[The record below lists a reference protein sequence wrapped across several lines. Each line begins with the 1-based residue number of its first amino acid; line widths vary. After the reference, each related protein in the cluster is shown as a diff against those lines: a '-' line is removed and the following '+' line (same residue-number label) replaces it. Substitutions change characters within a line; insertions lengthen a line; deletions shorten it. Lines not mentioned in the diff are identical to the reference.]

1 MQPLN
6 RRSFITRSAL
16 GTASL
21 TFGTSLILRSQT
33 VLGGQASELN
43 KSEPLNLRARRR
55 VEVSPGSGK
64 YEIAENAIRW
74 IPNKTAVIV
83 VDMWDKHWCIG
94 ATSRVAEVA
103 PRMNHFISEA
113 RKRGVL
119 IVHAPSSCTDPYKDH
134 PARKRAQNAPTA
146 ANLPK
151 DIGEWCNKIPNEDHG
166 KYPIDQSDGGCDC
179 EPKCKGGSPWRREVD
194 SIQILD
200 IDAISDSGVEIW
212 NLLEHRGIQNV
223 MILGVHTNMCVLGRP
238 FGLRQMAKNGKN
250 AVLVRDLT
258 DTMYNSKAWPY
269 VSHYEGTDLIIE
281 HIEKFVCPT
290 VSSESLL
297 SIPPFR
303 FSADDRTRNPKEL

>member
-1 MQPLN
+1 MQSLN
-6 RRSFITRSAL
+6 RRNFITRSAL

-21 TFGTSLILRSQT
+21 TVGTSLIFPSRKTRADQSSDASPSKPLELQT
-33 VLGGQASELN
+33 RL
-43 KSEPLNLRARRR
+43 R
-55 VEVSPGSGK
+55 VEASPGSGEYQITEK
-64 YEIAENAIRW
+64 KVSW

-103 PRMNHFISEA
+103 PRMNQFISEA
-113 RKRGVL
+113 RKKGVL

-151 DIGEWCNKIPNEDHG
+151 DIGEWCYNIPNEAHG

-179 EPKCKGGSPWRREVD
+179 EPKCKGGSPWRRQVET
-194 SIQILD
+194 IRILD

-212 NLLEHRGIQNV
+212 NLLEDREIENV

-258 DTMYNSKAWPY
+258 DTMYNSKAWPF
-269 VSHYEGTDLIIE
+269 VSHYKGTDLIVE

-297 SIPPFR
+297 GIQPFQ
-303 FSADDRTRNPKEL
+303 FSADDRDRNPKEL